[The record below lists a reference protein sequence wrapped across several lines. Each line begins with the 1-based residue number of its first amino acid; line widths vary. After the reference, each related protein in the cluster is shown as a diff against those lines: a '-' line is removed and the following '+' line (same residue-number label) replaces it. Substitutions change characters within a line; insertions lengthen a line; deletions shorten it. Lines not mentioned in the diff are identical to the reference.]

1 MNNPFA
7 THMAGGF
14 AARTS
19 ADHARHSEVSMVVPA
34 FNEQDN
40 LRTIVGVLEKI
51 LRQCTS
57 SFEILIVNDGSRD
70 RTEET
75 LAELE
80 AEFDFVRAVNLS
92 RNFGKEA
99 AMGAGLE
106 SANGNCI
113 IFIDADLQHPPE
125 LIPEMLARWRTGADV
140 VNAVKRDRGDE
151 SLFYRAFAGIFNQIM
166 SSSIGTDVSGACDYK
181 LIDRQVATALLD
193 CPERNRF
200 FRGLV
205 AWVGFKVV
213 NVLFDVQERNAG
225 VTKWSPLSLIKYSIR
240 NVLAF
245 TSMPLIGVAYTGF
258 LVVFMGLLLL
268 LQTLF
273 NFMSGHALSGFTTVI
288 VVQILLSG
296 MILFAL
302 GIIAI
307 YMARMYDEQKCRP
320 MFLIRQAR
328 QKDSQE

>member
-1 MNNPFA
+1 M
-7 THMAGGF
+7 
-14 AARTS
+14 
-19 ADHARHSEVSMVVPA
+19 EVSVVVPA

-40 LRTIVGVLEKI
+40 LRAVVGVLEKT
-51 LRQCTS
+51 LRGAS
-57 SFEILIVNDGSRD
+57 ESFEILIVNDGSSD
-70 RTEET
+70 RTEDV

-80 AEFDFVRAVNLS
+80 GAFPFVRAVNLS

-106 SANGNCI
+106 MARGACI

-125 LIPEMLARWRTGADV
+125 LIPSMLTRWREGADV

-151 SLFYRAFAGIFNQIM
+151 SFLYRMLAGGFNRVM
-166 SSSIGTDVSGACDYK
+166 SSSIGSDVSGASDYK
-181 LIDRQVATALLD
+181 LIDRQVAEALLS

-205 AWVGFKVV
+205 AWVGFKVE
-213 NVLFDVQERNAG
+213 NLLFDVQERNAG
-225 VTKWSPLSLIKYSIR
+225 VTKWSATSLIKYSLH

-245 TSMPLIGVAYTGF
+245 SSLPLIGVAYAGF
-258 LVVFMGLLLL
+258 FVVFMGFILLI
-268 LQTLF
+268 QTLYNYF
-273 NFMSGHALSGFTTVI
+273 SGEALSGFTTVI

-296 MILFAL
+296 MMLFAL

-307 YMARMYDEQKCRP
+307 YIARMYDEQKSRP
-320 MFLIRQAR
+320 MYLIRR
-328 QKDSQE
+328 NRE

>member
-1 MNNPFA
+1 MSVSDLQTSPGTPA
-7 THMAGGF
+7 
-14 AARTS
+14 TS
-19 ADHARHSEVSMVVPA
+19 AEWGKVHPMEVSVVVPA

-40 LRTIVGVLEKI
+40 LRAVVGVLEKT
-51 LRQCTS
+51 LRGAS
-57 SFEILIVNDGSRD
+57 ESFEILIVNDGSSD
-70 RTEET
+70 RTEEV

-80 AEFDFVRAVNLS
+80 GAFPFVKAVNLS

-106 SANGNCI
+106 MARGACI

-125 LIPEMLARWRTGADV
+125 LIPAMLTRWREGADV

-151 SLFYRAFAGIFNQIM
+151 SFLYRTLAGCFNRVM
-166 SSSIGTDVSGACDYK
+166 SSSIGSDVSGASDYK
-181 LIDRQVATALLD
+181 LIDRQVAEALLS

-205 AWVGFKVV
+205 AWVGFKVD
-213 NVLFDVQERNAG
+213 NLLFDVQERNAG
-225 VTKWSPLSLIKYSIR
+225 VTKWSATSLIKYSLR

-245 TSMPLIGVAYTGF
+245 SSLPLIGVAYAGF
-258 LVVFMGLLLL
+258 FVVFMGFILLI
-268 LQTLF
+268 QTLYNYF
-273 NFMSGHALSGFTTVI
+273 SGEALSGFTTVI

-296 MILFAL
+296 MMLFAL

-307 YMARMYDEQKCRP
+307 YIARMYDEQKSRP
-320 MFLIRQAR
+320 MYLIRR
-328 QKDSQE
+328 NRE

>member
-1 MNNPFA
+1 MSVSDLKPSPQQPGP
-7 THMAGGF
+7 AGNLGKV
-14 AARTS
+14 
-19 ADHARHSEVSMVVPA
+19 HPMEVSIVVPA

-40 LRTIVGVLEKI
+40 LRAMVGVLERT
-51 LRQCTS
+51 LRVAS
-57 SFEILIVNDGSRD
+57 ESFEILIVNDGSSD
-70 RTEET
+70 RTEDV

-80 AEFDFVRAVNLS
+80 GEFPFVKAVNLS

-106 SANGNCI
+106 MASGASI

-125 LIPEMLARWRTGADV
+125 LIPSMLERWRAGADV

-151 SLFYRAFAGIFNQIM
+151 SFLYRALAGSFNRVM
-166 SSSIGTDVSGACDYK
+166 SSSIGSDVSGASDYK
-181 LIDRQVATALLD
+181 LIDRQVAEALLS

-205 AWVGFKVV
+205 AWVGFKVD
-213 NVLFDVQERNAG
+213 NLLFDVQERNAG
-225 VTKWSPLSLIKYSIR
+225 VTKWSATSLIKYSIR

-245 TSMPLIGVAYTGF
+245 SSMPLIGVAYAGF
-258 LVVFMGLLLL
+258 FVVFMGFMLLI
-268 LQTLF
+268 QTLYNYF
-273 NFMSGHALSGFTTVI
+273 SGEALSGFTTVI

-296 MILFAL
+296 MMLFAL

-307 YMARMYDEQKCRP
+307 YVARMYDEQKSRP
-320 MFLIRQAR
+320 MYLIRR
-328 QKDSQE
+328 NRK